1 MDFPAFCRQGL
12 RKNIREKG
20 AWRNRSG
27 VPQRYKMRQNT
38 IKGEREKR
46 MDNSKHSKKKN
57 GLRARIVSLLL
68 ATGLVLTGAPAGVLQ
83 TAPVTVEAAP
93 VSASASS
100 AASQYGLTE
109 EIEDGAILHC
119 WCWSFDTIREN
130 MADIAE
136 AGFSTIQTSPAN
148 ECNDTHPTMKIMG
161 NDTVDGTDGCWWW
174 HYQPTDWKIGNYQLG
189 TRDDFIAMCDEADKY
204 GIKVIVDVIPNHVT
218 PDLDEVSQDLY
229 DAAGDSRDDLF
240 HANGFNPITDYN
252 DRYQCT
258 TGEMGG
264 LPDVNTENPG
274 FQKYFMNYLNDLIAC
289 GADGFRY
296 DTAKHIGVPSDP
308 LDAKS
313 SRNNFW
319 PVATGKESVGGVTLS
334 DADRIFT
341 YGEVLQ
347 DRNVPEKEYS
357 EYMRMTASSYG
368 VKLRSALK
376 SKNFSVN
383 NLMNWDHT
391 TPDSLV
397 TWVESHDTYCNAG
410 ESADLS
416 DEQIRLGWAVIAARE
431 NGTPLFYSR
440 PDGSD
445 AENGNRWG
453 YNKLGEKGNDEF
465 KCKEVVAV
473 NKFRNAMT
481 GEREYLR
488 NANNSSEIFQIDRG
502 TVGTCLVNVGGAA
515 TLNTKTN
522 LDDGTYTDHVSGGTF
537 TVSGGMLTGNMDGAS
552 VVVLYN
558 DDSSSVSA
566 QSTTGSD
573 SFSGGSIDVEL
584 RARNVTDA
592 RYETSEG
599 AEGSYEDGDVITVGS
614 TLKVGESVTVTVTG
628 QGSEGEISREAVFTK
643 VEKNIA
649 YIDLPSG
656 WSEPYAYV
664 YSDAGGENAEWPG
677 VKMEKVTGEEAEGF
691 TNLYSYEVPDE
702 IGDPLVIF
710 YGGDNSHRYPADM
723 EDGLPLTGRM
733 VYDDGQWKNM
743 PPKPDPEEGPEVT
756 SSVKDKTTFDDESME
771 VTLTLK
777 NAVSGTYSLDGGP
790 EQEFTDQVT
799 VTVGTGKIANTDITL
814 ETTATDGETTTE
826 KTFTFHKEFNP
837 EKNGGYLEY
846 ETEGEGA
853 AQTVAAEASAKAA
866 TSGSS
871 GALGGKYAT
880 NPDDKVGS
888 EATITGASDFTADML
903 IAQGVAND
911 DPRSFRGTHEGPVY
925 DTYALY
931 GAWDDENIY
940 IGWQF
945 TNVTDVI
952 DPAQGYP
959 ISDNGK
965 PYNGDIPQML
975 VFNLGTGNAGDGN
988 LDSGGYVWGIDVGY
1002 ETPIDAM
1009 ICFSSKP
1016 GVGTPALF
1024 TADENGEFSYD
1035 TCVGLEDAGISY
1047 EYEDGFFCGDTLTGI
1062 KMNGYEGY
1070 VPSMLEDS
1078 SSNWVNFL
1086 DMGHSTSQD
1095 TFYTMTI
1102 PMESLGIT
1110 KDQLEENGIGVMH
1123 VSTFG
1128 ESGIGSLPMD
1138 MTMLDSATEEYS
1150 ADASTSAEK
1159 EDTDTVEVPLA
1170 QLGNAEPGPIPP
1182 RPTEG
1187 SLSVNFGADR
1197 SSPQADTTDLTLKA
1211 EAEGGEGD
1219 LTYRFL
1225 VDEKELQDS
1234 KESTVVWD
1242 TTGGDH
1248 TISVIVTDEEGHE
1261 VTVEKNYTISGKIID
1276 PEKEIKISSFT
1287 ADKKSPQA
1295 QGTSIRF
1302 TAKAEGG
1309 EGSLK
1314 YRFYRV
1320 TEDGKTTVFRD
1331 YAAANTAYC
1340 NPPTPGDYTVYVD
1353 VKDEKGNIATKKM
1366 SYTWEKKSQDQKLAI
1381 NQISVSK
1388 KSPQTEG
1395 TSIQLVVDAQGKGE
1409 LQYRF
1414 YREKDDQV
1422 TIFRDYSTS
1431 KAAYCNP
1438 APGTYTIYVDVKDET
1453 GKVVTE
1459 SIEYKWIKADN
1470 PLTIRSFTA
1479 EQESPQKKGTSVKLI
1494 ADADGGE
1501 GTLQYRFYRQGNGKT
1516 TVFRDYAANGVA
1528 YCNPPEA
1535 GTYILYVDV
1544 KDESGAVETYRL
1556 LYQWE

>member
-1 MDFPAFCRQGL
+1 
-12 RKNIREKG
+12 
-20 AWRNRSG
+20 
-27 VPQRYKMRQNT
+27 
-38 IKGEREKR
+38 
-46 MDNSKHSKKKN
+46 MDNSNYSKKKN
-57 GLRARIVSLLL
+57 GLRTRIVSLLL
-68 ATGLVLTGAPAGVLQ
+68 ATGLVLTGMPAATVHGAPD
-83 TAPVTVEAAP
+83 TAQVAVETTAA
-93 VSASASS
+93 SASDSS

-109 EIEDGAILHC
+109 EIKDGAILHC

-148 ECNDTHPTMKIMG
+148 ECNDTHPNMKIMG
-161 NDTVDGTDGCWWW
+161 NDTVNGTDGCWWW

-189 TRDDFIAMCDEADKY
+189 TREDFIAMCDEADKY

-218 PDLDEVSQDLY
+218 PDLDEVSQELY

-240 HANGFNPITDYN
+240 HANGFNAINDYN

-264 LPDVNTENPG
+264 LPDVNTENTG
-274 FQKYFMNYLNDLIAC
+274 FQEYFLNYLNDLIAC

-313 SRNNFW
+313 STNNFW
-319 PVATGKESVGGVTLS
+319 PIATGEESVNGVTLS
-334 DADRIFT
+334 DADRIFN

-347 DRNVPEKEYS
+347 DRNVPETEYA

-368 VKLRSALK
+368 NKLRSALK

-383 NLMNWDHT
+383 NLMNWEHS

-397 TWVESHDTYCNAG
+397 TWVESHDTYCNKG

-416 DEQIRLGWAVIAARE
+416 DKKIRLGWAVIAARE

-440 PDGSD
+440 PAGSD
-445 AENGNRWG
+445 AANGNRWG
-453 YNKLGEKGNDEF
+453 NNVLGAKGNDEF
-465 KCKEVVAV
+465 MSDEVVAV
-473 NKFRNAMT
+473 NKFRNAMV
-481 GEREYLR
+481 GEEEYLR
-488 NANNSSEIFQIDRG
+488 NANNTSTILQIDRG
-502 TVGTCLVNVGGAA
+502 TVGTCLVNVGGSA
-515 TLNTKTN
+515 TLDTKTN

-537 TVSGGMLTGNMDGAS
+537 TVSNGMLKGNIEGES
-552 VVVLYN
+552 VVVLYEDN
-558 DDSSSVSA
+558 ASSVSA
-566 QSTTGSD
+566 RSTTGSD
-573 SFSGGSIDVEL
+573 SFTGDSLDVEL
-584 RARNVTDA
+584 RAKNVTDA
-592 RYETSEG
+592 HYETTEG
-599 AEGSYEDGDVITVGS
+599 AEGAYEDGDVITVGS
-614 TLKVGESVTVTVTG
+614 TLEVGESVTVTVTG
-628 QGSEGEISREAVFTK
+628 QGTEGEISREAVFTK
-643 VEKNIA
+643 AEKNIA

-656 WSEPYAYV
+656 WEEPYAYV
-664 YSDAGGENAEWPG
+664 YNDAGAENAEWPG
-677 VKMEKVTGEEAEGF
+677 VKMEKVTGEEADGF
-691 TNLYSYEVPDE
+691 TNLYSYEVSDE
-702 IGDPLVIF
+702 IGEPLVIF

-723 EDGLPLTGRM
+723 EDGMPLTGRM
-733 VYDDGQWKNM
+733 VYDDGQWVDM
-743 PPKPDPEEGPEVT
+743 PDPPEPEKEPEVT
-756 SSVKDKTTFDDESME
+756 SSVKDGTTFDDESME
-771 VTLTLK
+771 VTLSLK

-790 EQEFTDQVT
+790 EQEFTEETT
-799 VTVGTGKIANTDITL
+799 VVVGTGKIADRDITL

-826 KTFTFHKEFNP
+826 KTFTFHKEFNA

-846 ETEGEGA
+846 ETETQA
-853 AQTVAAEASAKAA
+853 SAQTVSTAAASA
-866 TSGSS
+866 TSS
-871 GALGGKYAT
+871 ALGGNYAT
-880 NPDDKVGS
+880 NPEGQAGR
-888 EATITGASDFTADML
+888 EATITSASDFTEDML

-975 VFNLGTGNAGDGN
+975 VFNLGTGNGGN
-988 LDSGGYVWGIDVGY
+988 GSLDTGGYVWGINVGY
-1002 ETPIDAM
+1002 ETPVDAM
-1009 ICFSSKP
+1009 VCFSSKP

-1024 TADENGEFSYD
+1024 TAGEDGTFSYD
-1035 TCVGLEDAGISY
+1035 TCVGLEEAGISY
-1047 EYEDGFFCGDTLTGI
+1047 TYEDGFFCGDTLTGI

-1086 DMGHSTSQD
+1086 DMDHSTSQD

-1110 KDQLEENGIGVMH
+1110 KEQLVEEGIGVMH

-1128 ESGIGSLPMD
+1128 ESGIGSVPMD

-1159 EDTDTVEVPLA
+1159 EDTDIVTVPLA
-1170 QLGNAEPGPIPP
+1170 QLGNSDAPITPEPE
-1182 RPTEG
+1182 EG
-1187 SLSVNFGADR
+1187 TLSVNFGADR
-1197 SSPQADTTDLTLKA
+1197 SSPQADTTDLTLEV

-1219 LTYRFL
+1219 LTYQFL
-1225 VDEKELQDS
+1225 VDGKELQNS
-1234 KESTVVWD
+1234 KETTVVWD
-1242 TTGGDH
+1242 ATGGDH
-1248 TISVIVTDEEGHE
+1248 TISVVVTDEEGHQ
-1261 VTVEKNYTISGKIID
+1261 VTVEKDYSISGKVPD
-1276 PEKEIKISSFT
+1276 PEKEIKINSFT
-1287 ADKKSPQA
+1287 AEKKSPQT
-1295 QGTSIRF
+1295 QGTSIKF

-1309 EGSLK
+1309 EGKLQ

-1320 TEDGKTTVFRD
+1320 TEEGTTTVFRD
-1331 YAAANTAYC
+1331 YAASNAAYC
-1340 NPPTPGDYTVYVD
+1340 NPSAAGDYTVYVD
-1353 VKDEKGNIATKKM
+1353 VKDEKGNTATAKM
-1366 SYTWEKKSQDQKLAI
+1366 AYTWEKKSTDQKLAI
-1381 NQISVSK
+1381 NNITVSK

-1395 TSIQLVVDAQGKGE
+1395 TSIQIVVDAQGKGE

-1414 YREKDDQV
+1414 YREKDDNV
-1422 TIFRDYSTS
+1422 TVFRDYSTS
-1431 KAAYCNP
+1431 RSAYCNP
-1438 APGTYTIYVDVKDET
+1438 APGEYTIYVDVKDET
-1453 GKVVTE
+1453 GKVVTD
-1459 SIEYKWIKADN
+1459 SIKYKWIKADN
-1470 PLTIRSFTA
+1470 PLTIHSFTA
-1479 EQESPQKKGTSVKLI
+1479 EKESPQVQGTSVKLTV
-1494 ADADGGE
+1494 DADGGE

-1516 TVFRDYAANGVA
+1516 TVFRDYAASSVA

-1544 KDESGAVETYRL
+1544 KDESGAVETYKL